1 MGRETAVTVGGELPD
16 GAREAESWEMDWKE
30 ALSESNDASRA
41 SARLFILRIV
51 SLASI
56 SS

>member
-1 MGRETAVTVGGELPD
+1 MAVTVRGELAG
-16 GAREAESWEMDWKE
+16 GAREAESCEMDWNE
-30 ALSESNDASRA
+30 ALSESNEVSRA

-56 SS
+56 SSWWWL